1 MATNPGAAPG
11 ASATQGDPNMGPID
25 LSDPFALFS
34 AWFAEAAAREA
45 DANAMG
51 LATAGDDGWPD
62 LRMVLMNGVDGENV
76 PPDQRGFLFY
86 TNLGSA
92 KARQMRYNSGVS
104 LCFHWKSLKRQV
116 RIMGEAAPVTA
127 AEADAYFATRPRNAQ
142 IGAWA
147 SYQSEPLE
155 SRALLERRVAEFAA
169 RFHNDVPRP
178 EFWSG
183 FRVVPI
189 GFEFW
194 RERYFRLHD
203 RFLFTRESP
212 SAPWNMGLLYP

>member
-1 MATNPGAAPG
+1 MVEAPDSVKST
-11 ASATQGDPNMGPID
+11 ADPNAGPVD
-25 LSDPFALFS
+25 LSDPFVLFA
-34 AWFAEAAAREA
+34 AWFAEAAAKEA

-51 LATAGDDGWPD
+51 LATAGVDGWPD
-62 LRMVLMNGVDGENV
+62 MRIVLMNGLDGETV
-76 PPDQRGFLFY
+76 PPERRGFLFY

-92 KARQMRYNSGVS
+92 KAQQIQENPNVS

-116 RIMGEAAPVTA
+116 RIMGAASPVSG

-155 SRALLERRVAEFAA
+155 SRAALERRVEEFTA

-183 FRVVPI
+183 FRIVPI
-189 GFEFW
+189 GIEFW
-194 RERYFRLHD
+194 RDRYFRLHD

-212 SAPWNMGLLYP
+212 SAPWTCGLLYP